1 MLDVLGPVYVGM
13 MAVFALLAVWGVL
26 RAFARLRH
34 GEPIAAVMRLLLGSV
49 FALVALM
56 MLSIGAN
63 LRTYQRLTYEAPAA
77 TLAFRKVSDRY
88 WSVEL
93 ETRDGTR
100 DGAYR
105 VLDLRGDEWQ
115 LDARVIKWQ
124 GIGVVLGLDTLWRLE
139 RLSGRYR
146 DLEAERSALR
156 TVHGL
161 GGTAPG
167 LDLWALAQRQWLPL
181 IDAHYGSS
189 VYLPAAEGARYEVKV
204 SASGLV
210 ARPANDAARAA
221 IAAWR

>member
-77 TLAFRKVSDRY
+77 TLVFRKVSDRY

-93 ETRDGTR
+93 ETLDG
-100 DGAYR
+100 GYR
-105 VLDLRGDEWQ
+105 VFDLRGDEWQ

-146 DLEAERSALR
+146 DLDAERSAPR

-161 GGTAPG
+161 GGAAPG
-167 LDLWALAQRQWLPL
+167 LDLWTLAQRQWLPL

-210 ARPANDAARAA
+210 ARPVNDAARAA
-221 IAAWR
+221 IVAWR

>member
-1 MLDVLGPVYVGM
+1 MLGVLGPMYFGV
-13 MAVFALLAVWGVL
+13 MALFALLALWGVMRAVVKL
-26 RAFARLRH
+26 RR
-34 GEPIAAVMRLLLGSV
+34 GEPVGAVMRLLLGSV

-56 MLSIGAN
+56 MLSVGAN

-93 ETRDGTR
+93 ETQ

-105 VLDLRGDEWQ
+105 ALDLRGDEWQ
-115 LDARVIKWQ
+115 LDARIIKWH
-124 GIGVVLGLDTLWRLE
+124 GLGVVLGLDTLWRLE
-139 RLSGRYR
+139 RMSGRYR
-146 DLEAERSALR
+146 DLEAERSAPR

-161 GGTAPG
+161 SGPAPG
-167 LDLWALAQRQWLPL
+167 LDLWLVAQGGWLPL
-181 IDAHYGSS
+181 VDASYGSS

-210 ARPANDAARAA
+210 ARPLNEAATAA
-221 IAAWR
+221 IAAWPSP